1 MINRIFCYSDEEA
14 KRNGNS
20 VSIGKMILQ
29 VIGMVIVIMIVMFVC
44 VQNSDDM
51 ESPILLLLILFGF
64 LTWVIYFAIKFSLK
78 FRSQLMGFATD
89 TNNNVYCVTKLNNG
103 EEFVIGGMAAG
114 EIIDSVLKNSNSF
127 AGNMAQGLGA
137 AMTMYSLNN
146 SAKIMQNPEIIAKMV
161 ECANTT
167 TGAEV
172 RQILKV
178 YSYTKNSHSV
188 KIRCDYKI
196 MRTGKIVYNKNI
208 TIYKSFNCFNDLMN
222 IILNNNGG
230 NKDVL

>member
-1 MINRIFCYSDEEA
+1 MINRVFCYSDEEA

-29 VIGMVIVIMIVMFVC
+29 VIGM
-44 VQNSDDM
+44 
-51 ESPILLLLILFGF
+51 LLLLVVAMFLCFDISDDFMDNPIFLLLLVFGF
-64 LTWVIYFAIKFSLK
+64 IGWIIYYAIKFNLK
-78 FRSQLMGFATD
+78 FHSQLMGFATD
-89 TNNNVYCVTKLNNG
+89 INNNVYCATKLNNG

-114 EIIDSVLKNSNSF
+114 GIIDAVLKDSNSF
-127 AGNMAQGLGA
+127 AGNMAEGLGA
-137 AMTMYSLNN
+137 AMTLYSLNK
-146 SAKIMQNPEIIAKMV
+146 SAKIMQNPEVIAKMV

-178 YSYTKNSHSV
+178 YNYTQNSHSV

-196 MRTGKIVYNKNI
+196 MRTGKIKYNKNI
-208 TIYKSFNCFNDLMN
+208 TIYKSFNCFDDLMN
-222 IILNNNGG
+222 AILNNNRG
-230 NKDVL
+230 N